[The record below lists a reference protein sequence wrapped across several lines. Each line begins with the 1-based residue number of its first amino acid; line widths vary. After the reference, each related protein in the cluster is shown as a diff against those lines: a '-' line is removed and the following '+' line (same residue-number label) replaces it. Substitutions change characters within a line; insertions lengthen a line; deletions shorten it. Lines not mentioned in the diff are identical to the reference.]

1 MQRAFELFHEE
12 RAAEVEMLN
21 QQIEIQKKELA
32 LALSECEKSLTDACE
47 SEKAA
52 MDALNIVTERER
64 VIAIELKSAVQEK
77 VIDY

>member
-12 RAAEVEMLN
+12 RAAELNTLN
-21 QQIEIQKKELA
+21 QQFKKQEKESA
-32 LALSECEKSLTDACE
+32 LALIECEKALNEARE

-64 VIAIELKSAVQEK
+64 AMGIELKSAQEE
-77 VIDY
+77 VTD